1 MMASA
6 LQGMGRIAA
15 TPMEQRA
22 QPKCRRC
29 EQSISGSDAYS
40 FDGDHLVHLDCGRPR
55 TVSPEERALLF
66 RHCFDHAVAECATCV
81 QSHRQ
86 LELGSARTARTA
98 LLLELALLASAV
110 TASAECAWVLWE
122 HRVIPSTSGAPVEA
136 WLALEATETRAACEA
151 RTEKLTQGLV
161 QPRTSGS
168 LRKYERTND
177 SKGAATYL
185 GRKEQSARQT
195 SDVRCLP
202 DAVDPR
208 GAKRK

>member
-1 MMASA
+1 MTGSCLLTPGFAVALIESASESRSYMMASA

-136 WLALEATETRAACEA
+136 WLALEATETRA
-151 RTEKLTQGLV
+151 
-161 QPRTSGS
+161 
-168 LRKYERTND
+168 D
-177 SKGAATYL
+177 F
-185 GRKEQSARQT
+185 
-195 SDVRCLP
+195 RCLP